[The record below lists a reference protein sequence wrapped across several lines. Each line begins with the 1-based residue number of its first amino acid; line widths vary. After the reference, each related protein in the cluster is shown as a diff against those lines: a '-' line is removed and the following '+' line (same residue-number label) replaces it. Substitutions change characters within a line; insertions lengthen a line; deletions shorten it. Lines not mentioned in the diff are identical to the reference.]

1 MQIGRCIYTPVI
13 KHGLLFLATYG
24 HPAMLVTPDG
34 FWPDQGF
41 FAMLVRS
48 AIFLPD
54 GNPKNCLARFWYIF
68 LNLIATNM
76 LYPTTSSVLHDLWE
90 AMLVML
96 EKNMLDT
103 SLLDCCYV
111 SRFLV
116 VFKNV
121 LSYQQLWIGSQKEE
135 RTNGNH
141 LLWKL
146 KTNNLTKEERTNIA
160 MSFT

>member
-1 MQIGRCIYTPVI
+1 MTTPALHVPMSRSHELRFRYAYLYKVYYRCIYRNIYNYIYICRNMYICIQIYLHTYSYIYIQKLIYTPVI

-24 HPAMLVTPDG
+24 HPTMLVTADG

-54 GNPKNCLARFWYIF
+54 GNPKNCLARFWCFF

-90 AMLVML
+90 AMLV
-96 EKNMLDT
+96 DFWW
-103 SLLDCCYV
+103 C
-111 SRFLV
+111 
-116 VFKNV
+116 
-121 LSYQQLWIGSQKEE
+121 
-135 RTNGNH
+135 
-141 LLWKL
+141 
-146 KTNNLTKEERTNIA
+146 
-160 MSFT
+160 